1 MINVDCIRKARK
13 CNNLSIKE
21 LGKKSNLS
29 YKTVLRLEKEPSRDY
44 YISTLIKIC
53 TVLDVTLDDIIK

>member
-1 MINVDCIRKARK
+1 MINVDYIRKARK

-29 YKTVLRLEKEPSRDY
+29 YKTTLRLEKDPNRDY

-53 TVLDVTLDDIIK
+53 NVFDVTLDDILK